1 VPRGVATRGEVNVT
15 SRHGILQG
23 SGRKE
28 QLSGSAV
35 EGQATAAR

>member
-15 SRHGILQG
+15 SRHGIKQG
-23 SGRKE
+23 SVRKE
-28 QLSGSAV
+28 QLSGSGV